1 MYVNLALAALAV
13 VTAVTAV
20 PAAAPTSRTV
30 YVTITD
36 NKGQPVTDLTAADLV
51 VKEDGKEREI
61 AKAERATAKMRVA
74 LAVEELLVQDGSTRL
89 AMFEFAKRLAG
100 AAEISLI
107 TIGLSNRT
115 LLNYTSDL
123 NVLVDAINKLTLNPN
138 RDSNVA
144 EGVLELANRFA
155 ANRPE
160 RPVMV
165 VLALSG
171 GQAGVDP
178 RSVLSKLGDSGATMH
193 SVTLVAGGSAGPVG
207 AMGDQS
213 GREQILGDG
222 PKQAGGR
229 RIEVNVP
236 AGLPKALQ
244 TVADDLLAQYAVT
257 YVLPD
262 GVKPSKRFNISSK
275 RRGLTL
281 RAPSVVPDR

>member
-1 MYVNLALAALAV
+1 MYVNLALATLV
-13 VTAVTAV
+13 LTTAVS
-20 PAAAPTSRTV
+20 AAAPTNRTV
-30 YVTITD
+30 YVTVTD
-36 NKGQPVTDLTAADLV
+36 NKGQPVTDLTAAELV

-61 AKAERATAKMRVA
+61 VKADRAAAKMRVA
-74 LAVEELLVQDGSTRL
+74 LAVEEILVQDGSTRL
-89 AMFEFAKRLAG
+89 AVFEFAKRLAG

-115 LLNYTSDL
+115 VVDYTTDL

-144 EGVLELANRFA
+144 EGVLELAGKFA

-160 RPVMV
+160 RPVLV
-165 VLALSG
+165 VIALAG

-178 RSVLSKLGDSGATMH
+178 RSVLNKLGESGATMH
-193 SVTLVAGGSAGPVG
+193 SVTLAGGVSAAPVG

-229 RIEVNVP
+229 RIEVNV
-236 AGLPKALQ
+236 ATGLPKAMQ
-244 TVADDLLAQYAVT
+244 SVADDLLAQYSVT

-262 GVKPSKRFNISSK
+262 GVKPNKRFSVSSK
-275 RRGLTL
+275 RRGITL
-281 RAPSVVPDR
+281 RAPSIVPDR

>member
-1 MYVNLALAALAV
+1 MYVNLALATLV
-13 VTAVTAV
+13 LTTAVS
-20 PAAAPTSRTV
+20 AAAPTNRTV
-30 YVTITD
+30 YVTVTD
-36 NKGQPVTDLTAADLV
+36 NKGQPVTDLTAAELV

-61 AKAERATAKMRVA
+61 LKADRAAAKMRVA
-74 LAVEELLVQDGSTRL
+74 LAVEEILVQDGSTRL
-89 AMFEFAKRLAG
+89 AVFEFAKRLAG

-115 LLNYTSDL
+115 VVDYTTDL

-144 EGVLELANRFA
+144 EGVLELAGKFA

-160 RPVMV
+160 RPVLIV
-165 VLALSG
+165 IALAG

-178 RSVLSKLGDSGATMH
+178 RSVLNKLGESGATMH
-193 SVTLVAGGSAGPVG
+193 SVTLAGGVSAAPVG

-229 RIEVNVP
+229 RIEVNV
-236 AGLPKALQ
+236 ATGLPKAMQ
-244 TVADDLLAQYAVT
+244 SVADDLLAQYTIT

-262 GVKPSKRFNISSK
+262 GVKPNKRFSVSSK
-275 RRGLTL
+275 RRGITL
-281 RAPSVVPDR
+281 RAPSIVPDR

>member
-1 MYVNLALAALAV
+1 MYVNLALATLV
-13 VTAVTAV
+13 LTTAVSV
-20 PAAAPTSRTV
+20 AAPTNRTV
-30 YVTITD
+30 YVTVTD
-36 NKGQPVTDLTAADLV
+36 NKGQPVTDLTAAELV
-51 VKEDGKEREI
+51 AKEDGKEREI
-61 AKAERATAKMRVA
+61 VKADRAAAKMRVA
-74 LAVEELLVQDGSTRL
+74 LAVEEILVQDGSTRL
-89 AMFEFAKRLAG
+89 AVFEFAKRLAG

-115 LLNYTSDL
+115 VVDYTTDL

-144 EGVLELANRFA
+144 EGVLELAGKFA

-160 RPVMV
+160 RPVLV
-165 VLALSG
+165 VIALAG

-178 RSVLSKLGDSGATMH
+178 RSVLNKLGESGATMH
-193 SVTLVAGGSAGPVG
+193 SVTLAGGVSAAPLG

-229 RIEVNVP
+229 RIEVNV
-236 AGLPKALQ
+236 ATGLPKAMQ
-244 TVADDLLAQYAVT
+244 SVADDLLAQYAVT

-262 GVKPSKRFNISSK
+262 GVKPNKRFSVSSK
-275 RRGLTL
+275 RRGITL
-281 RAPSVVPDR
+281 RAPSIVPDR